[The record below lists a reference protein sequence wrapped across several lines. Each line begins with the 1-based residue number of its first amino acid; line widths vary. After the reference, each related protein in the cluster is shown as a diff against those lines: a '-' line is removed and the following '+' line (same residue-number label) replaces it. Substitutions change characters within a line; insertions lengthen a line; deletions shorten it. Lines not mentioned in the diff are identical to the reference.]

1 MSLLPSISTFITR
14 SRNPAHV
21 LDYLT
26 RTVPQHLG
34 SSNHEQSRNR
44 PAILLVLGISPD
56 NTDLAREHGAVLND
70 LVSEVQGWTAR
81 ANVVGCITAPPPIA
95 RPRSVHLGNEGD
107 SLLSCALAVFPS
119 ASARAFRVEYDDD
132 GRVRVGRWHAF
143 GDKQK
148 EDPGEVIEGL
158 RLEDLANKHLIT
170 LSASLTV
177 PHAITRSR
185 SLLNLHT
192 SATPFLTGLPHTLFY
207 NKRILE
213 RGCVGV
219 ALDTWPQAEVKP
231 TFSGM
236 RRVDEKTY
244 SVTEAQGNLITG
256 LSGEKP
262 THHFLRTARKAGAEP
277 AMSLVEDQGFALGVV
292 RDGTV
297 TQMHTIMSSDPS
309 RGTLALEEGAYI
321 PSGKDVAFFV
331 RDPSVSNADRDLL
344 RRPSQPNIAF
354 VNPPY
359 MTSVEVEP
367 SHAEDRAGLN
377 AVFPDSAEEIVL
389 PDTFLASSEE
399 GFSMMEGLGMVCGL
413 WWPDLNLKRLGVV
426 YFTFAFSVHRVFFHE
441 YVA

>member
-1 MSLLPSISTFITR
+1 MSLLPSVSTFITR
-14 SRNPAHV
+14 SRNPTHV
-21 LDYLT
+21 LDYLA

-34 SSNHEQSRNR
+34 SSSHEQSRHR
-44 PAILLVLGISPD
+44 PAVLLALGISPD
-56 NTDLAREHGAVLND
+56 DTDLAREHGAVLND
-70 LVSEVQGWTAR
+70 MVSEIQGWTSR
-81 ANVVGCITAPPPIA
+81 ADVVGCISAPPLVRGSTSA
-95 RPRSVHLGNEGD
+95 HLGGNGGD

-143 GDKQK
+143 GDAQK
-148 EDPGEVIEGL
+148 EDSGEVMEGL

-177 PHAITRSR
+177 PQAITRSR

-192 SATPFLTGLPHTLFY
+192 SATPFLTGLPHTLIY
-207 NKRILE
+207 NKRILD

-262 THHFLRTARKAGAEP
+262 THHFLRAAREAGAEP

-292 RDGTV
+292 GDGTV

-321 PSGKDVAFFV
+321 PAGKEVAFFI
-331 RDPSVSNADRDLL
+331 RDTSLSTAVRDLL
-344 RRPSQPNIAF
+344 RRPSQPRIAF
-354 VNPPY
+354 VHPPY
-359 MTSVEVEP
+359 MGSAEVEP
-367 SHAEDRAGLN
+367 SHDAGDYASLES
-377 AVFPDSAEEIVL
+377 VFPDSAEEIIL

-399 GFSMMEGLGMVCGL
+399 GFSMTEGGRFCA
-413 WWPDLNLKRLGVV
+413 WAWPGVV
-426 YFTFAFSVHRVFFHE
+426 YFTFTVHRVLFLG